1 MELPKQNLSPKSN
14 TNWTGVV
21 RYGER
26 EQKSSEKL
34 VNYRSDDLL
43 GIIVVK
49 TFFSRE
55 SF

>member
-1 MELPKQNLSPKSN
+1 MQLPKQNLSPKSN

-34 VNYRSDDLL
+34 VLQVWWSFGGNCREN
-43 GIIVVK
+43 
-49 TFFSRE
+49 FFSRE

>member
-1 MELPKQNLSPKSN
+1 MQLPKQNLSPKLN
-14 TNWTGVV
+14 TNWIGDL

-34 VNYRSDDLL
+34 VYYRSDDLL